1 MAPRGKQTCTRKG
14 QKVDPLEIKSGSIW
28 RVQFWPLHVGTC
40 VAKSPIYA
48 RGKISS
54 LTQATSA
61 AGVLNWGGP
70 CYVAAFSHL
79 FWAKKRPLDFYN
91 FLNFHS
97 RGRRGPRDL
106 SRPASTCFE
115 TCLQPCFILR
125 NFRFTTI
132 SIHSPAAWK
141 PALRP
146 SLCASCGL
154 KFWQASKVPNS
165 FRVSGLLGLQQ

>member
-1 MAPRGKQTCTRKG
+1 MYQKG
-14 QKVDPLEIKSGSIW
+14 SKSGPPRNQKWFHLEGPVLAPSC
-28 RVQFWPLHVGTC
+28 GYMC
-40 VAKSPIYA
+40 CKVADLCA
-48 RGKISS
+48 RKISS

-165 FRVSGLLGLQQ
+165 FRLQGCWDSNNSII